1 MEVVDVA
8 AEEQNANEGT
18 NPSIRPSEGRA
29 TRGERNR
36 KGIGGPKTP
45 EGKAVLRRNPI
56 KHGVLAQTPVIP
68 LVEREEDWEELQR
81 DMRESF
87 GLRGAT
93 MEALGTRA
101 SMLIWRLNRVVRFE
115 TEAIENYIEDVPGDW
130 HSSRRMEGLPAAESP
145 SAADVREMDR
155 MVSAR
160 LMPDDSTIDKIT
172 RYEARLHRYLL
183 QTLYQITVLLG
194 LKRRGTGHL
203 YGVPEIDPPGAGNRA
218 GRQLMPPQ
226 KKSFRKE
233 LLE

>member
-1 MEVVDVA
+1 
-8 AEEQNANEGT
+8 
-18 NPSIRPSEGRA
+18 
-29 TRGERNR
+29 
-36 KGIGGPKTP
+36 
-45 EGKAVLRRNPI
+45 
-56 KHGVLAQTPVIP
+56 
-68 LVEREEDWEELQR
+68 
-81 DMRESF
+81 
-87 GLRGAT
+87 
-93 MEALGTRA
+93 
-101 SMLIWRLNRVVRFE
+101 
-115 TEAIENYIEDVPGDW
+115 
-130 HSSRRMEGLPAAESP
+130 MEGLAAAESP

-203 YGVPEIDPPGAGNRA
+203 YGVPDVDPPGMGSHGN
-218 GRQLMPPQ
+218 RQLMPPQ